1 MAHITLND
9 LDGIP
14 VPEVHDTMHTVR
26 TDRWYRSGFRE

>member
-14 VPEVHDTMHTVR
+14 VPAVHDTMHTVR
-26 TDRWYRSGFRE
+26 TDRWCQEGLRG